1 MNPNDVASLFSAFGR
16 GGAGAGSLMQG
27 LQRSGGSEGGA
38 AQQRIASSRT
48 NPQAAT
54 SRPNTAP
61 TATRTPAT
69 PSTSSSRAG
78 SSSSS
83 SSTPAVTASTT
94 VSSTSSNEPKRSGIQ
109 MSSLTNAL
117 VGLNKSKTED
127 TATASSETSL
137 YLSNDEVCPRI
148 QFFHSIGFHYCFRR

>member
-127 TATASSETSL
+127 AATASSETSL
-137 YLSNDEVCPRI
+137 SLSNDEVCLRI